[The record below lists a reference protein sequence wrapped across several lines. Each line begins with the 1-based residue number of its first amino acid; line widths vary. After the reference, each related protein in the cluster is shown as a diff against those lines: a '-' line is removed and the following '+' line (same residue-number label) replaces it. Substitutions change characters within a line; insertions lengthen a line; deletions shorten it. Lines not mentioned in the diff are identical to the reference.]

1 MLLGRDSPEA
11 RSWRARSLGV
21 DASDA
26 TAVHPLVLVTRN
38 KRTSRVVYGV
48 YVVVV
53 AAFVVS
59 NIVQVARAVFGSP
72 ENEAVAAEASR
83 FPKVGPAC
91 GALLEAQLQAIEK
104 ARAAAA
110 TEPNGDAAKARYANE
125 RSAARSPELEPTCS
139 ADPSGTD
146 ALAALARFDRAAE
159 SHSVRQASEL
169 TPVRL
174 AAQSFISGH
183 PR

>member
-1 MLLGRDSPEA
+1 MGEHLLPLTA
-11 RSWRARSLGV
+11 RTPQRYTR
-21 DASDA
+21 
-26 TAVHPLVLVTRN
+26 PVTRK
-38 KRTSRVVYGV
+38 KRVTRVVYGA

-59 NIVQVARAVFGSP
+59 NIAQVARAVFGLP
-72 ENEAVAAEASR
+72 EDAAAAVEPR

-91 GALLEAQLQAIEK
+91 GELLAAELRAIDET
-104 ARAAAA
+104 RVAASG
-110 TEPNGDAAKARYANE
+110 EPSKEAAKARYARE
-125 RSAARSPELEPTCS
+125 RSASGSPELERTCS

-146 ALAALARFDRAAE
+146 ALAALARFERASE
-159 SHSVRQASEL
+159 SHAVRLAGEL

-183 PR
+183 PQ

>member
-1 MLLGRDSPEA
+1 M
-11 RSWRARSLGV
+11 
-21 DASDA
+21 
-26 TAVHPLVLVTRN
+26 T
-38 KRTSRVVYGV
+38 RVVYGV

-59 NIVQVARAVFGSP
+59 NIAQVARAVFGVP
-72 ENEAVAAEASR
+72 ESEAAAAEPSR
-83 FPKVGPAC
+83 FPKVGAAC
-91 GALLEAQLQAIEK
+91 GELLETQVRAIEK
-104 ARAAAA
+104 ARGVAQV
-110 TEPNGDAAKARYANE
+110 EPDGDAAKARYANE
-125 RSAARSPELEPTCS
+125 RTASRSPELERVCS

-159 SHSVRQASEL
+159 SHAVRLASEL

-183 PR
+183 PK